1 VAELLA
7 RARREGVQ
15 GVSRRLARRAS
26 QRLDLPAL
34 DFPLLSA
41 DIADSTRL
49 TQPPPVPW
57 RHPPQK
63 LTIGWLSTPPG
74 PGSGGHTTMF
84 RMVHAL
90 EQAGHRCVLYLYDR
104 HQGSLRR
111 HEQVIRAHW
120 PWVKADVADA
130 NQLPG
135 HLDAY
140 VATSWPT
147 AHVLATRA
155 AAAGHRFYFVQ
166 DYEPFFYA
174 RGSDYALAE
183 DTYRFGFTHI
193 ALGEMVAACLR
204 AEVGAASTT
213 VPFGCDTAVYTR
225 TNLGPRRGVVLYA
238 KPTVERRGF
247 RLAQLA
253 LQELH
258 RRHPREPV
266 HLYGESVPDLGFP
279 AVLHHRL
286 TPPQLNALYNQV
298 RAGLALSFTN
308 ISLVAEEMLA
318 SGVVPVVNDSVY
330 SRADLPHPAAR
341 FAPATPGGLADA
353 LSEILTAGDP
363 VEQSARAASCIR
375 AGGWERAGRAVTAII
390 ERSVYGAGAPSPAAP
405 ATPVPSTPG

>member
-1 VAELLA
+1 VAELLT

-15 GVSRRLARRAS
+15 GASRRLARRVTR
-26 QRLDLPAL
+26 RLDLSAL

-49 TQPPPVPW
+49 TQPPLVQR
-57 RHPPQK
+57 RHAPDR
-63 LTIGWLSTPPG
+63 LTIGWLTTPPG
-74 PGSGGHTTMF
+74 AGSGGHTTIF
-84 RMVHAL
+84 RMVRAL
-90 EQAGHRCVLYLYDR
+90 EQAGHQCVLYLYDR
-104 HQGSLRR
+104 HQGSLQRQER
-111 HEQVIRAHW
+111 VIRAHW
-120 PWVKADVADA
+120 PWVQAEVADA
-130 NQLPG
+130 EQLPG
-135 HLDAY
+135 DLDAY

-155 AAAGHRFYFVQ
+155 PSAGHRFYFVQ

-174 RGSDYALAE
+174 RGSEYALAE

-204 AEVGAASTT
+204 AEVGAPSVT

-258 RRHPREPV
+258 RRHPQEPI
-266 HLYGESVPDLGFP
+266 HLYGEHVPDLGFP

-286 TPPQLNALYNQV
+286 TPPQLNELYNQV
-298 RAGLALSFTN
+298 RAGLAMSFTN

-318 SGVVPVVNDSVY
+318 SGVVPVVNDSCY
-330 SRADLPHPAAR
+330 SRADLPHPSAR

-353 LSEILTAGDP
+353 LSEIIDHGDAGQ
-363 VEQSARAASCIR
+363 QSARAAACVR
-375 AGGWERAGRAVTAII
+375 AGGWGPAGRGVTAII
-390 ERSVYGAGAPSPAAP
+390 EQQVYRPCSPAP
-405 ATPVPSTPG
+405 R